1 MAAITVIVPVYRV
14 EKYLRRCVDSILAQT
29 FRDFT
34 LVLVDDGSPDSCG
47 EICESYAAADPRIHA
62 LHRENGG
69 LSAARNT
76 GIDWAMAQGDSG
88 YLCFIDSDDWVRPEY
103 LQALYSAAVEGKC
116 RVSACSTF
124 YTSGEDAPDPG
135 EIHFRKTLADD
146 YYCGEWNG
154 GLTTTATDKLFAR
167 ALFENIRFPVG
178 KLHEDEFTTYRLVYR
193 AGEIAVT
200 EAQLSEYFQNPEGI
214 TGSAWR
220 PARMDALEAFQ
231 EQIAF
236 ARQGGYQKLWE
247 KASLSLI
254 YGAKDQ
260 LVQAGAQY
268 RPRLRKYL
276 RIGLREGRASG
287 AFPWGQKTRWAYEIA
302 YPCKPI
308 WYLAGKIME

>member
-29 FRDFT
+29 FQNFT

-47 EICESYAAADPRIHA
+47 EICEGYAAADPRIHA

-76 GIDWAMAQGDSG
+76 GIDWAMARGDSG

-103 LQALYSAAVEGKC
+103 LQALYSAAVEGNC
-116 RVSACSTF
+116 RVSACGFARTA
-124 YTSGEDAPDPG
+124 GEPLPEPTLSAPCILPPED
-135 EIHFRKTLADD
+135 F
-146 YYCGEWNG
+146 YCGEFCG
-154 GLTTTATDKLFAR
+154 GLTATAWNKLYDASLFA
-167 ALFENIRFPVG
+167 EIRYPEG
-178 KLHEDEFTTYRLVYR
+178 KLHEDEFTTYRLVYA
-193 AGEIAVT
+193 AGAV
-200 EAQLSEYFQNPEGI
+200 AAVDGSLYAYYVNPEGI
-214 TGSAWR
+214 TGTVWR

-260 LVQAGAQY
+260 LAQAGAQY